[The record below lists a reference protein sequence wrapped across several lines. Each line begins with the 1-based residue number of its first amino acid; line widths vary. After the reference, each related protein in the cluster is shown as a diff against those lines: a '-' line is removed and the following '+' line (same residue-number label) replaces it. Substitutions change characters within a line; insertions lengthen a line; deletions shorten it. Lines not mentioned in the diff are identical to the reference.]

1 MRPRQGNILTS
12 DMALK
17 QQHRTAILNIH
28 VPNEKFL
35 KIPSLPP
42 PPPQE
47 GLVYIHVAYIST
59 KKPQS

>member
-1 MRPRQGNILTS
+1 MRPLKGNILTS

-28 VPNEKFL
+28 VPNKKFL
-35 KIPSLPP
+35 NIPSLPP
-42 PPPQE
+42 PPPE
-47 GLVYIHVAYIST
+47 GLVYIHVAYFST

>member
-35 KIPSLPP
+35 NIPSLP